1 MWGGVGGG
9 VCGGKSPD
17 SILLKWNSKAPSWET
32 EEFSRNTW
40 ASTPQGGE
48 EACISLFLHEGHLQ
62 TLSRA
67 CTLGREAR
75 ERWEGGSPPRTQ
87 ETQGGCRDFFLASSP
102 QNNTPKEQAA
112 QRGKW
117 TWTKEAQACSATR
130 GLVTEQ
136 LQKLPV
142 TESRKRTGIFGSE
155 SPPGPDVSYS

>member
-1 MWGGVGGG
+1 MWDGVGGG

-48 EACISLFLHEGHLQ
+48 EASISLFLHEGHLQ

-67 CTLGREAR
+67 CTLGRGAP

-87 ETQGGCRDFFLASSP
+87 ETRGGMSGVLFGLIPSKRHSKGAGSP
-102 QNNTPKEQAA
+102 EREVDAD
-112 QRGKW
+112 RGGP
-117 TWTKEAQACSATR
+117 
-130 GLVTEQ
+130 GL
-136 LQKLPV
+136 LSNPG
-142 TESRKRTGIFGSE
+142 TG
-155 SPPGPDVSYS
+155 D